1 MKHMA
6 IYAGLILFHYIVML
20 LVGSKVYIPPFSAPP
35 PPPPPPHHHK
45 VNHLGH
51 FLLTL
56 ELLPLILS
64 SAPDARV
71 VIVSSSGHRIAASF
85 DPTNLQSERGY
96 DRLKQYC
103 NSKLYN
109 VG

>member
-1 MKHMA
+1 MLTMNSTLSITLSKNCLPVCTVSA
-6 IYAGLILFHYIVML
+6 IL
-20 LVGSKVYIPPFSAPP
+20 LCCS
-35 PPPPPPHHHK
+35 HLQ

-71 VIVSSSGHRIAASF
+71 VIVSSVAHKMGNPF
-85 DPTNLQSERGY
+85 DPNNLEGEQDYNRF
-96 DRLKQYC
+96 KQYG
-103 NSKLYN
+103 STKLFN
-109 VG
+109 VS